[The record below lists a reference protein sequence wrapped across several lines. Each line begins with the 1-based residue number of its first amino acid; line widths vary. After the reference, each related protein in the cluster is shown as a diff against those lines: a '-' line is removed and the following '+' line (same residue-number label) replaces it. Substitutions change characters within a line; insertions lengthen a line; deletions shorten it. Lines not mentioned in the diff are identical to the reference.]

1 QAGANALLGLDV
13 SDLTAPQRKQLGL
26 ESGEGVRITGVKGQG
41 ARDAGLS
48 PGMVILQVASTQ
60 VGSVDALN
68 RALSSYK
75 KGDVVML
82 LVRTGSG
89 NSAFVAVKAGQ

>member
-1 QAGANALLGLDV
+1 M
-13 SDLTAPQRKQLGL
+13 
-26 ESGEGVRITGVKGQG
+26 RITGVKGQA

-48 PGMVILQVASTQ
+48 PGMVILQVGRTP
-60 VGSVDALN
+60 VGSVDGLN

-75 KGDVVML
+75 KDDVVML
-82 LVRTGSG
+82 LVRTGNG

>member
-1 QAGANALLGLDV
+1 
-13 SDLTAPQRKQLGL
+13 
-26 ESGEGVRITGVKGQG
+26 
-41 ARDAGLS
+41 
-48 PGMVILQVASTQ
+48 MVILQVASTQ

-82 LVRTGSG
+82 VRTGSG
-89 NSAFVAVKAGQ
+89 KRAFVAVKAGQ